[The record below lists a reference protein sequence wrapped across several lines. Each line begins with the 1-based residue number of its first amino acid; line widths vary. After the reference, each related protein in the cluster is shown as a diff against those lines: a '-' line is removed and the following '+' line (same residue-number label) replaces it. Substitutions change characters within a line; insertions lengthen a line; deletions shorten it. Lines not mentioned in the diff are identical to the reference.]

1 MPEWSAGYVADIGYT
16 YGTYSEL
23 NPHRLQLAF
32 LTAGLAP
39 PKVATACEL
48 GFGQGLSVN
57 IHAAASDV
65 AWHGTDFNPSQA
77 GFAQELAAASGA
89 QARLHDQSF
98 AEFCSRED
106 LPDFDFIGLHG
117 IFSWISDQNRGIV
130 VDFIRRKLKVG
141 GVLYISYNT
150 QPGWAAMAP
159 VRDLLNEYANTMTP
173 AGAGSVGR
181 VDQSIAFAERLFAT
195 DPSFLK
201 ANPRIAARFDKLK
214 TQNRSYVAHEYFNRD
229 WMPFSFSQMATWLE
243 PAKLGYACSAHYLDG
258 IDAINLTEDQRKLLG
273 EIADPVFAQTVRDY
287 MVNQSFR
294 RDYWV
299 KGARRLGG
307 IERDEQLLR
316 MRVILTTPRADVP
329 MKTAAGLGEVA
340 LQPQIYDP
348 LLDFLADRKPHTVG
362 ELFEFVR
369 AHHGMTPQQVM
380 QAVTILVGMGQ
391 LSVMQTDA
399 VIAHATPAAQRLN
412 LRLCELAVSNA
423 ELQWLALPATGGA
436 FLAERFHLLFLLARA
451 RGGKDPEAWAGFL
464 NATLARQGQRLV
476 VDGKPVETDE
486 QQLNELVNRAVKFRD
501 KVLPL
506 LIQLG
511 AVA

>member
-32 LTAGLAP
+32 LSAGLTP

-89 QARLHDQSF
+89 PAQLHDQSF
-98 AEFCSRED
+98 GEFCARDD

-117 IFSWISDQNRGIV
+117 IFSWISEENRHIV

-150 QPGWAAMAP
+150 QPGWAVMTP
-159 VRDLLNEYANTMTP
+159 VRDLLYEYANTMAP
-173 AGAGSVGR
+173 AGAGSAGR
-181 VDQSIAFAERLFAT
+181 VSQSMAFAERLFAT
-195 DPSFLK
+195 EPSFLK

-214 TQNRSYVAHEYFNRD
+214 SQNSSYLAHEYFNRD
-229 WMPFSFSQMATWLE
+229 WMPFSFSQMAKWLE
-243 PAKLGYACSAHYLDG
+243 PAKLDYACSAHYLDG
-258 IDAINLTEDQRKLLG
+258 IDAINLNAEQRKLLG
-273 EIADPVFAQTVRDY
+273 EISDPVFAQTVRDY
-287 MVNQSFR
+287 MVNQTFR

-299 KGARRLGG
+299 KGARRQGG

-329 MKTAAGLGEVA
+329 MKAVAGLGEVT
-340 LQPQIYDP
+340 LQAKVYEP
-348 LLDFLADRKPHTVG
+348 LLDFLAGAEPHTIG
-362 ELFEFVR
+362 KLFEF
-369 AHHGMTPQQVM
+369 AHKQHGLTPQQVV
-380 QAVTILVGMGQ
+380 QAVTILVGMGH
-391 LSVMQTDA
+391 LAVMQSDA
-399 VIAHATPAAQRLN
+399 VIAHAAPVAQRLN
-412 LRLCELAVSNA
+412 LRLCELAISNA
-423 ELQWLALPATGGA
+423 EMHWLALPATGGA
-436 FLAERFHLLFLLARA
+436 FLTDRFNLLFLLARA
-451 RGGKDPEAWAGFL
+451 RGGKDAEAWASF
-464 NATLARQGQRLV
+464 AHAILARQGQRLV
-476 VDGKPVETDE
+476 IDGKQVDTDA
-486 QQLNELVNRAVKFRD
+486 QQLNELVTRAVAFRD

-506 LIQLG
+506 LTRLG
-511 AVA
+511 AVT